1 MIILYILAVIG
12 ALCLLST
19 AAMIVC
25 VIISEKK
32 VLNKKS
38 IKRTAAD
45 ICVLTGENCIFTVDK
60 GSCND
65 CPIAEEAKNGTS
77 SFNRP

>member
-25 VIISEKK
+25 VIISEKSAEE
-32 VLNKKS
+32 KS
-38 IKRTAAD
+38 IKRTAAN

-65 CPIAEEAKNGTS
+65 CPIAEEAENGTS